1 MRFKY
6 LFLCAIFIVLAS
18 SIAVVSA
25 EDAEIGDYTFTIP
38 EDFNIT
44 NQSDEGIFLE
54 DDLGFYTIT
63 LSMAD
68 VKMSQ
73 GQAIENLKLQGWDLE
88 KDENT
93 KEIGIFN
100 VTQYVYNYK
109 NAYCWFFFFCEND
122 DDMLMITHGTSGQD
136 DLFLESARDSD
147 VEDLI
152 ESFKEKWGYRL
163 QNFNAHYWGN
173 QK

>member
-6 LFLCAIFIVLAS
+6 LFLFAIFIVLAS
-18 SIAVVSA
+18 SIAIVSA

-44 NQSDEGIFLE
+44 NQSDQGIFLE
-54 DDLGFYTIT
+54 DDVGFYTIT
-63 LSMAD
+63 LSLAE
-68 VKMSQ
+68 VKMSED
-73 GQAIENLKLQGWDLE
+73 QALKNLEAQGWDLE
-88 KDENT
+88 KEENT

-109 NAYCWFFFFCEND
+109 NAYCGFFFLCEND
-122 DDMLMITHGTSGQD
+122 DDILMITHGTSGQD
-136 DLFLESARDSD
+136 DLLLDSARDSD

-163 QNFNAHYWGN
+163 QNFNAHVLR
-173 QK
+173 